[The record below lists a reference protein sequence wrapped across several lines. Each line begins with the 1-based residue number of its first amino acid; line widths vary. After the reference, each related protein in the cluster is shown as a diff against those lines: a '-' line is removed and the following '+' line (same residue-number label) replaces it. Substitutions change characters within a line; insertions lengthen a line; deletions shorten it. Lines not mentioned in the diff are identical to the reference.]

1 MGLINAKFLTIHSL
15 LLLVLSL
22 FIFGCGNNHSEVDT
36 SAIQL
41 DLKVNRFEQQ
51 LFSYSKITDAEVLE
65 LKKKYNPF
73 FTHFIENIVNISAI
87 SDPSVYYYL
96 NGFKSD
102 AYVLEVQKKVDSV
115 FADFSI
121 HQQQLT
127 ESFKLYRYY
136 FPKKNI
142 PEIITFTSGFNYAVV
157 TDSTYLGIGLD
168 MFLGNDYKAYAQL
181 GLPKYKIANMTTK
194 HLVTSAV
201 LAWIS
206 TEFELN
212 ESNADLL
219 TEMIHQGKLLY
230 ILDKLTPYEEATIKM
245 GYTNEQL
252 KWCEN
257 NEKQVWFYFID
268 NELFYTKETKEI
280 IKYMGEAPFVQG
292 FPEGS
297 PGKVGQWVGLQ
308 IVNAFME
315 NNIKVTLQ
323 DLVNEKDAQKIL
335 RLSKYKP

>member
-1 MGLINAKFLTIHSL
+1 MRLINTKFLILHSL

-22 FIFGCGNNHSEVDT
+22 FIFGCENNHSEVDT
-36 SAIQL
+36 STIQL
-41 DLKVNRFEQQ
+41 NLKVNRFEQK
-51 LFSYSKITDAEVLE
+51 LFSYPKITDIEVLE

-73 FTHFIENIVNISAI
+73 FTHFIENIISISDVN
-87 SDPSVYYYL
+87 DPSVYYYL

-115 FADFSI
+115 FADFSVQ
-121 HQQQLT
+121 QQQLT
-127 ESFKLYRYY
+127 ESFKLYQHY
-136 FPKKNI
+136 FPEKNI
-142 PEIITFTSGFNYAVV
+142 PEIITFISGFNYAVV
-157 TDSTYLGIGLD
+157 TDTAYLCIGLD
-168 MFLGNDYKAYAQL
+168 MFLGNDYKAYSQL
-181 GLPKYKIANMTTK
+181 GLPQYKIATMTK
-194 HLVTSAV
+194 EHLVTSAV

-212 ESNADLL
+212 ASNADLL

-230 ILDKLTPYEEATIKM
+230 ILDKLTPYEEEYIKM
-245 GYTNEQL
+245 GYTKEQL

-257 NEKQVWFYFID
+257 NEKQVWFYFVD

-280 IKYMGEAPFVQG
+280 IKFMGEAPFVQG

-308 IVNAFME
+308 IVKAFME
-315 NNIKVTLQ
+315 NNTKATLQ

-335 RLSKYKP
+335 NQSKYKP

>member
-1 MGLINAKFLTIHSL
+1 MRLINTKFLILHSL

-22 FIFGCGNNHSEVDT
+22 FIFGCENNHSEVDT
-36 SAIQL
+36 STIQL
-41 DLKVNRFEQQ
+41 NLKVNRFEQK
-51 LFSYSKITDAEVLE
+51 LFSYPKITDIEVLE

-73 FTHFIENIVNISAI
+73 FTHFIENIISISDVN
-87 SDPSVYYYL
+87 DPSVYYYL

-115 FADFSI
+115 FADFSVQ
-121 HQQQLT
+121 QQQLT
-127 ESFKLYRYY
+127 ESFKLYQHY
-136 FPKKNI
+136 FPEKNI
-142 PEIITFTSGFNYAVV
+142 PEIITFISGFNYAVV
-157 TDSTYLGIGLD
+157 TDTAYLGIGLD
-168 MFLGNDYKAYAQL
+168 MFLGNDYKAYSQL
-181 GLPKYKIANMTTK
+181 GLPQYKIATMTK
-194 HLVTSAV
+194 EHLVTSAV

-212 ESNADLL
+212 ASNADLL

-230 ILDKLTPYEEATIKM
+230 ILDKLIPYEEEYIKM
-245 GYTNEQL
+245 GYTKEQL

-257 NEKQVWFYFID
+257 NEKQVWFYFVD

-280 IKYMGEAPFVQG
+280 IKFMGEAPFVQG

-308 IVNAFME
+308 IVKAFME
-315 NNIKVTLQ
+315 NNTKATLQ

-335 RLSKYKP
+335 NQSKYKP

>member
-1 MGLINAKFLTIHSL
+1 MRLISTKFLILHSL

-22 FIFGCGNNHSEVDT
+22 FIFGCENNHSEVDT
-36 SAIQL
+36 SAIKL
-41 DLKVNRFEQQ
+41 DLKVNRFEQK
-51 LFSYSKITDAEVLE
+51 LFSYSKITDTEVLE

-73 FTHFIENIVNISAI
+73 FTHFIENIISI
-87 SDPSVYYYL
+87 SDVDDPSVYYYL

-102 AYVLEVQKKVDSV
+102 AYVLDVQNKIDSI
-115 FADFSI
+115 FADFSVQ
-121 HQQQLT
+121 QQQLT
-127 ESFKLYRYY
+127 ESFKLYQHY

-142 PEIITFTSGFNYAVV
+142 PEIITFSSGFNYAVV
-157 TDSTYLGIGLD
+157 TDTAYLGIGLD
-168 MFLGNDYKAYAQL
+168 MFLGSEYKAYAQL
-181 GLPKYKIANMTTK
+181 GLPQYKIANMTK
-194 HLVTSAV
+194 EHLVTSAV

-219 TEMIHQGKLLY
+219 TEMVHQGKLLY
-230 ILDKLTPYEEATIKM
+230 ILDKLTPYEEECVKM
-245 GYTNEQL
+245 GYTKEQL

-257 NEKQVWFYFID
+257 NEKQVWFYFVD

-280 IKYMGEAPFVQG
+280 IKFMGEAPFVQG

-315 NNIKVTLQ
+315 NNPKATLQ

-335 RLSKYKP
+335 NQSKYKP

>member
-1 MGLINAKFLTIHSL
+1 MRLINTKFLILHSL

-22 FIFGCGNNHSEVDT
+22 FIFGCENNHSEVDT
-36 SAIQL
+36 STIQL
-41 DLKVNRFEQQ
+41 NLKVNRFEQK
-51 LFSYSKITDAEVLE
+51 LFSYPKITDIEVLE

-73 FTHFIENIVNISAI
+73 FTHFIENIISISDVN
-87 SDPSVYYYL
+87 DPSVYYYL

-115 FADFSI
+115 FADFSVQ
-121 HQQQLT
+121 QQQLT
-127 ESFKLYRYY
+127 ESFKLYQHY
-136 FPKKNI
+136 FPEKNI
-142 PEIITFTSGFNYAVV
+142 PEIITFISGFNYAVV
-157 TDSTYLGIGLD
+157 TDTAYLGIGLD
-168 MFLGNDYKAYAQL
+168 MFLGNDYKAYSQL
-181 GLPKYKIANMTTK
+181 GLPQYKIATMTK
-194 HLVTSAV
+194 EHLVTSAV

-212 ESNADLL
+212 ASNADLL

-230 ILDKLTPYEEATIKM
+230 ILDKLTPYEEEYIKM
-245 GYTNEQL
+245 GYTKEQL

-257 NEKQVWFYFID
+257 NEKQVWFYFVD

-280 IKYMGEAPFVQG
+280 IKFMGEAPFVQG

-308 IVNAFME
+308 IVKAFME
-315 NNIKVTLQ
+315 NNTKATLQ

-335 RLSKYKP
+335 NQSKYKP